1 MVLPS
6 GDEYNESVQNP
17 KIAFTDTDLKNSS
30 VEEWPSGLP
39 RPYSGGFTTTFKLQT
54 QNNNWAVR
62 CFTKEILDLQ
72 KRYKAID
79 SFLSSNPS
87 QYFVD
92 AKYLSEG
99 IKVNGKGYPI
109 IKMLWLEGDT
119 LDNYLEKTF
128 NQKEKIEKLLLDFI
142 NLVNELEK
150 FGIAHGDLQ
159 HGNVVVKN
167 DKIYLIDYDGMYF
180 PELASLKT
188 NEFGHPNYQHPKRL
202 ASHYNQYIDRFSSIV
217 IYIVLKAISLN
228 PNLWKKYPSA
238 DSLLFKS
245 KDFADLQ
252 NSSLIQDLSAIP
264 VIKPLVERLVGCCYL
279 DFEKVP
285 SLKDFLTGNFIYD
298 KSAVGTISITRSQ
311 YAIIDATKR
320 GSLMEHV
327 GVKVEVVGKISGKHT
342 GTTYNGSSYI
352 FLNFGIF
359 PNQTFT
365 LVVWQEGITALTAKG
380 MSPSSLIGKYVSV
393 TGIIG
398 SFERKPQM
406 SIEQASQ
413 IQVLSSELEVSQKL
427 KINPTSITS
436 PPPQLTK
443 VKDREAN
450 VFNEL
455 YKNKPVY
462 TPPKTTVN
470 TIPPKSTY
478 TPPPPKYST
487 SQTSNSKNAS
497 SKSGKSGCF
506 VLLIFGLVGAI
517 AIGAASNGKMWYA
530 GALGGGFI
538 GTWVQTIFKS

>member
-142 NLVNELEK
+142 NLINELEK

-202 ASHYNQYIDRFSSIV
+202 ASHYNQYIDRFS
-217 IYIVLKAISLN
+217 
-228 PNLWKKYPSA
+228 
-238 DSLLFKS
+238 
-245 KDFADLQ
+245 
-252 NSSLIQDLSAIP
+252 
-264 VIKPLVERLVGCCYL
+264 
-279 DFEKVP
+279 
-285 SLKDFLTGNFIYD
+285 
-298 KSAVGTISITRSQ
+298 
-311 YAIIDATKR
+311 
-320 GSLMEHV
+320 
-327 GVKVEVVGKISGKHT
+327 
-342 GTTYNGSSYI
+342 
-352 FLNFGIF
+352 
-359 PNQTFT
+359 
-365 LVVWQEGITALTAKG
+365 
-380 MSPSSLIGKYVSV
+380 
-393 TGIIG
+393 
-398 SFERKPQM
+398 
-406 SIEQASQ
+406 
-413 IQVLSSELEVSQKL
+413 
-427 KINPTSITS
+427 
-436 PPPQLTK
+436 
-443 VKDREAN
+443 
-450 VFNEL
+450 
-455 YKNKPVY
+455 
-462 TPPKTTVN
+462 
-470 TIPPKSTY
+470 
-478 TPPPPKYST
+478 
-487 SQTSNSKNAS
+487 
-497 SKSGKSGCF
+497 
-506 VLLIFGLVGAI
+506 
-517 AIGAASNGKMWYA
+517 
-530 GALGGGFI
+530 
-538 GTWVQTIFKS
+538 